1 MQLSHARPVGS
12 VRFDDPNL
20 MSAAG
25 LVPLVRLA
33 GSAGLGELADA
44 RLSVPGDKGANSGRK
59 VMSLVAGMAAGADSI
74 EDMALLRHGGMGRVF
89 DGAYAPS
96 TLGSFLRAFTF
107 GHVRQLDAVASRV
120 LGRLAAATP
129 LLAGIDDLALVDL
142 DDTIVEVHG
151 YAKAGAGFGYSGVR
165 GLNAAA
171 ATVSTATTAPV
182 IVATRLRKGSAA
194 SARGAGRIT
203 ADAVTTVHRLRSQD
217 AIGMV
222 LVRADSAYYG
232 RPTILAAVT
241 AGARVSVTVRQDAR
255 VKAAIA
261 AIDPHAWTT
270 IEYPSA
276 VRDPD
281 TGTWISRAEV
291 AEIAFTAFAS
301 KKATEQVA
309 GRLVVRRIPDLNPPA
324 DPDQA
329 ALFEVFRFHAFFTTS
344 DLDTVTA
351 DKVHR
356 GHAIIEQVFADLKG
370 SALVHLPS
378 GRFAANSAWLVL
390 ASIAFN
396 LTRAAGTI
404 AGGPHARATT
414 ATIRRRIINV
424 PARIASSARRLTL
437 HLPTRWPWQ
446 DAWETIIA
454 TAFGPPA
461 TAAT

>member
-1 MQLSHARPVGS
+1 MP
-12 VRFDDPNL
+12 
-20 MSAAG
+20 
-25 LVPLVRLA
+25 
-33 GSAGLGELADA
+33 
-44 RLSVPGDKGANSGRK
+44 
-59 VMSLVAGMAAGADSI
+59 
-74 EDMALLRHGGMGRVF
+74 
-89 DGAYAPS
+89 
-96 TLGSFLRAFTF
+96 
-107 GHVRQLDAVASRV
+107 
-120 LGRLAAATP
+120 
-129 LLAGIDDLALVDL
+129 
-142 DDTIVEVHG
+142 
-151 YAKAGAGFGYSGVR
+151 
-165 GLNAAA
+165 
-171 ATVSTATTAPV
+171 
-182 IVATRLRKGSAA
+182 
-194 SARGAGRIT
+194 
-203 ADAVTTVHRLRSQD
+203 
-217 AIGMV
+217 
-222 LVRADSAYYG
+222 
-232 RPTILAAVT
+232 
-241 AGARVSVTVRQDAR
+241 
-255 VKAAIA
+255 
-261 AIDPHAWTT
+261 
-270 IEYPSA
+270 
-276 VRDPD
+276 
-281 TGTWISRAEV
+281 
-291 AEIAFTAFAS
+291 
-301 KKATEQVA
+301 

-370 SALVHLPS
+370 SALAHLPS